1 MRYIVSVY
9 IVCWWCVQ
17 LVCGLFLYTPVV
29 EVIQGKLRGVR
40 SFSGQNRYYG
50 VPYAVSARF
59 QAPKEPKKWKGT
71 FNAVSQFDSCAQ
83 TVAFL
88 KLGTEDCHHLD
99 IYTPGHAR
107 PGHKLPVLVFIH
119 GGAYYYG
126 SKWHYDPEFLV
137 KKNVIVIIV
146 NYRLG
151 VLGFLCLHNV
161 ANLGLKDQ
169 LAALKWVR
177 KNIAAFG
184 GDPDN
189 VTLSG
194 HSAGATSTAL
204 HFLTKRS
211 RGLFHKA
218 IMFSGVP
225 LSPWSLNPEPLT
237 PAFEDVA
244 KMATVRS
251 ERDVY
256 NTFLNS
262 PLRDVLSATRSS
274 SVDPRYFKYSPCA
287 DMNFTKPFF
296 HDTPYNI
303 ITSGDFYKVPIM
315 IGTTSAEGI
324 LFYGLNNQRTLQYLE
339 DNFVD
344 RLPSVFSWC
353 SDDDKREI
361 ANKIRS
367 HYFGRQR
374 LDSKA
379 SVKGAVDFYSDWIM
393 YGAVDAFSKLM
404 AKHSN
409 QPVYN
414 YMFSYE
420 GGRNFASAVF
430 GRRLGMKGAT
440 HSDDLFYMFKPG
452 GLSLR
457 LSAPDKL
464 VIERQTTMLTNFMK
478 FGDPT
483 PQTTTL
489 LPVRWPATTANR
501 TQVMHIDA
509 QLTVS
514 EMPASHQGRFLL
526 GLLCEHGLQGY
537 VPCESAMNC
546 NTKM

>member
-1 MRYIVSVY
+1 MRYGVSVC

-29 EVIQGKLRGVR
+29 EVSQGKLRGVR
-40 SFSGQNRYYG
+40 GFSGQNRYYG
-50 VPYAVSARF
+50 IPYATSERF
-59 QAPKEPKKWKGT
+59 QPPKPPKKWKGT

-83 TVAFL
+83 AVTVFQ
-88 KLGTEDCHHLD
+88 LGTEDCHLLD

-126 SKWHYDPEFLV
+126 SKWNYDPEFLV
-137 KKNVIVIIV
+137 KKNVIVVTV

-151 VLGFLCLHNV
+151 VLGFLCLNDI

-169 LAALKWVR
+169 LAALKWIR

-194 HSAGATSTAL
+194 HSAGATSAAMQ
-204 HFLTKRS
+204 FLSKRS

-218 IMFSGVP
+218 ILISGVP
-225 LSPWSLNPEPLT
+225 LTPWSLNVEPLT
-237 PAFEDVA
+237 AAFADAA
-244 KMATVRS
+244 KMAPVRS
-251 ERDVY
+251 EQDVY
-256 NTFLNS
+256 NTFLKS
-262 PLRDVLSATRSS
+262 SLRDLLSATLGT
-274 SVDPRYFKYSPCA
+274 SVDPRYFKYAPCA
-287 DMNFTKPFF
+287 DMNFSKPFF

-315 IGTTSAEGI
+315 VGTTNTEGTI
-324 LFYGLNNQRTLQYLE
+324 FYGLNNQRTLEYLE
-339 DNFVD
+339 NNFAD

-353 SDDDKREI
+353 SNEDKREI
-361 ANKIRS
+361 AKKIRS

-379 SVKGAVDFYSDWIM
+379 SVKGAVDYYSDWIS
-393 YGAVDAFSKLM
+393 YGAVDAFSKLI
-404 AKHSN
+404 AKHSD

-430 GRRLGMKGAT
+430 GRGLGVKGAT

-457 LSAPDKL
+457 LSDSDKL

-483 PQTTTL
+483 PHTTTL
-489 LPVRWPATTANR
+489 LPVRWPATTANA
-501 TQVMHIDA
+501 TQVMHIGA
-509 QLTVS
+509 SLSVS
-514 EMPASHQGRFLL
+514 EMPSSHQGGLL
-526 GLLCEHGLQGY
+526 RSLLCEHGLQGY
-537 VPCESAMNC
+537 VPCQSAMNC
-546 NTKM
+546 NVQA